1 MYVHMCV
8 CMCMYVRIYIRMYV
22 GGENGIINYV
32 EHLSSELK
40 VALKEDDVTE
50 ITSALYRLTAVM
62 VSKKGT
68 SQQHLYTCIT

>member
-1 MYVHMCV
+1 MHA
-8 CMCMYVRIYIRMYV
+8 
-22 GGENGIINYV
+22 GEETGIINYV

-40 VALKEDDVTE
+40 AVLKGDSVTE

-68 SQQHLYTCIT
+68 L